1 MDRES
6 TPGWRGPAKV
16 SDGEES
22 GAIANSQSRTFKK
35 AEEKDVEDVELDPLQ
50 TRIGLVEAAPRVG
63 STLWNEG
70 NGMDVDAEMG
80 IRLQPREL
88 RGMALVP
95 PREQSRSLVR
105 RRCRCRYPHRLG
117 PNGNI
122 LRQSARLTETA
133 RSPKLQ

>member
-1 MDRES
+1 M
-6 TPGWRGPAKV
+6 V
-16 SDGEES
+16 SDCDES
-22 GAIANSQSRTFKK
+22 GAIVNSQSRTFKVARYCVRKK

-50 TRIGLVEAAPRVG
+50 TRIGLVEAAPRVD

-70 NGMDVDAEMG
+70 NEMDVDAEMG

-88 RGMALVP
+88 RGMALAP

-105 RRCRCRYPHRLG
+105 RRCRCRYPRRLG